1 MKKLLAILLSVA
13 LLLAAVPMSVFA
25 VTPVDTD
32 IVLSVEGAPETVYPG
47 QTFSVDVKISENT
60 GIYTWRA
67 DLGFNS
73 DIFTFVNC
81 VSTSDFTEEDT
92 VARFNCNSKGSTI
105 HMLWDAEGND
115 NFTAN
120 GTVATITFKV
130 NDVAASG
137 NYDFDLTFIDASRVI
152 DAKPYAEAITLTA
165 TDCSTK
171 VDQIAVSKVEITD
184 IDAKTDYYVGDKL
197 VINSVSLK
205 VTYNNGDEKTVTT
218 GYETSYDF
226 SAAGTKTVTINY
238 EGGIATF
245 DVTVISPYI
254 NLSDDAET
262 VIAGDE
268 YTLIADVL
276 PSGVDVDWESDDE
289 DIATVD
295 GGVVT
300 AVAKGEATITASIV
314 YNDITYKADFVIT
327 VIPVVITGIEITDID
342 AKTEYYIDDELV
354 INDITITVTF
364 NNGDTEE
371 ITEGYTTEYNF
382 STAGNKVVT
391 VKYSGFSD
399 TFNATVKTP
408 TITLSDEEKIVI
420 LDKNYTI
427 TANTL
432 PEGVNVNWESDN
444 EKVATVVNGKVTAVS
459 EGVATITASFTYNGT
474 VYSAECV
481 ITVKML
487 LGDIN
492 DDGIVNTTDLAMLK
506 RYLVNATDFTEKQL
520 AVANVS
526 QSEAVDS
533 LDLSLMKLYLAGV
546 FSDFEANNQ

>member
-92 VARFNCNSKGSTI
+92 VARFNYNPKGSTI

-197 VINSVSLK
+197 VINSVSLN

-300 AVAKGEATITASIV
+300 AVAEGEATITASIV

-391 VKYSGFSD
+391 VKYGGFSD

-444 EKVATVVNGKVTAVS
+444 EEVATVANGKVTAVS

-506 RYLVNATDFTEKQL
+506 RYLVHATDFTEKQL

-526 QSEAVDS
+526 QSDAVDT